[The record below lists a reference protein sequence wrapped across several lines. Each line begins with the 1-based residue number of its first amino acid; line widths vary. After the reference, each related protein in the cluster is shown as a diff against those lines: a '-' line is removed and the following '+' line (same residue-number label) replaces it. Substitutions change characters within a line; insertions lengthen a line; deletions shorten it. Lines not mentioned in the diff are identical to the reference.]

1 MTTRIALHYLRQSWG
16 MYLVAMLPL
25 VVLWTG
31 AAEAGALSRQVVLA
45 ITLGVAALIGPAT
58 TTTRMTPTEVRL
70 LPISRHRLWV
80 ARWLVSVVVPT
91 LWVGACMLA
100 GRTQT
105 VALTRLGTLGADTA
119 GLALVTVFLYLGMVM
134 ALHALTGVVRFA
146 DGRLRPGWL
155 WGACRLGLHLGAAGS
170 VFWGF
175 LFRKYLPVSIDGL
188 SVGMLVVLALGA
200 VATLAGA
207 MYRPDPGAF
216 VDARQLSAAPLK
228 ATARWQRF
236 DDPFTGLPKLFW
248 WTWRELSVPLVL
260 MFACVTVV
268 EFGWPGWGIELEEM
282 LPFGR
287 VAEGLPSILIMMV
300 ILLAGQAG
308 DLPGQTDV
316 TASTARH
323 LRVLPLNPMALT
335 FYLVFRRAVGWLTL
349 WVGAIALYALVV
361 GRPELLRLDWLL
373 FLVGIDAMVDAVRLR
388 AGIRRSIAVPLLLAA
403 VFAIATVVVNG
414 LAGGP
419 TLASVAQVLIGT
431 VALAAAV
438 IVHHGAVRS
447 GTALYTASGSDG
459 LSGASALGQ

>member
-16 MYLVAMLPL
+16 MYLVAMPPL

-58 TTTRMTPTEVRL
+58 TTTTRMTPREVRL
-70 LPISRHRLWV
+70 LPISRRRLWV

-100 GRTQT
+100 GRTLT

-134 ALHALTGVVRFA
+134 ALHALTGVGRFA

-188 SVGMLVVLALGA
+188 GVGMLVVLALGA

-216 VDARQLSAAPLK
+216 VDVRQLSARLK
-228 ATARWQRF
+228 ATTRWQRF

-248 WTWRELSVPLVL
+248 WTWRELAVPLVL
-260 MFACVTVV
+260 MFACMTVV
-268 EFGWPGWGIELEEM
+268 EFGWPGSGIGWEEM

-287 VAEGLPSILIMMV
+287 VAEGPPSIWIMMV

-349 WVGAIALYALVV
+349 WLVAIALYALVV

-459 LSGASALGQ
+459 LSGASALGR